1 MTADAT
7 MPLEKARHIKYWQR
21 CHKTFLPHQYTSND
35 SSRIALS
42 FFIIAALDILSPPE
56 PSKENPH
63 LLTAADRVAA
73 RNFVLSLYN
82 TGGGFCGSPTHALP
96 TELYADWDIE
106 EGTARTR
113 NSSSANLAST
123 YFALLSLA
131 IIADGHEAATSA
143 FAGVDRVMTL
153 RWLKRLQRPDG
164 SFGEL
169 VLDDGSIEGG
179 NDMRLCCLAA
189 TIRWALRGDTKKG
202 DDDWVEDIDVDALVR
217 YIRQGQTYD
226 GGLAQSSHQNESH
239 AGYAWCAVSALV
251 LLDRPPTQGAIPA
264 IPHRSEILHQ
274 GIPDVSLLVKFL
286 AYRQFEYLERED
298 DSDDTAT
305 DNFLLPYSLNDLS
318 LDPNLRLVGFN
329 GRCNKV
335 ADTCYCWWV
344 GGTLQMLGH
353 VDLIDTEPSRR
364 FIMDKTQ
371 HLIGG
376 FSKYPGAPPDIYHG
390 FLGLA
395 ALAVMGDSAL
405 KPFDASVCATQET
418 VDKIVAAREGLRDAT
433 KAGRR

>member
-1 MTADAT
+1 

-21 CHKTFLPHQYTSND
+21 CHRTFLPHQYTSND

-73 RNFVLSLYN
+73 RNFVLGLYN

-143 FAGVDRVMTL
+143 FAGVDRVVTL

-251 LLDRPPTQGAIPA
+251 LLDRPPTQGAIR
-264 IPHRSEILHQ
+264 HRSEILHQ

-318 LDPNLRLVGFN
+318 LDPNLRL
-329 GRCNKV
+329 
-335 ADTCYCWWV
+335 
-344 GGTLQMLGH
+344 MLGH

>member
-1 MTADAT
+1 

-73 RNFVLSLYN
+73 RNFVLGLYN

-143 FAGVDRVMTL
+143 FAGVDRVVTL

-179 NDMRLCCLAA
+179 NDMRLCFLAA

-251 LLDRPPTQGAIPA
+251 LLDRPPTQGAIP
-264 IPHRSEILHQ
+264 HRSEILHQ

-318 LDPNLRLVGFN
+318 LNPNLRL
-329 GRCNKV
+329 
-335 ADTCYCWWV
+335 
-344 GGTLQMLGH
+344 MLGH

-395 ALAVMGDSAL
+395 ALAIMGDSDL

-418 VDKIVAAREGLRDAT
+418 ADKVVAAREGLRDAT